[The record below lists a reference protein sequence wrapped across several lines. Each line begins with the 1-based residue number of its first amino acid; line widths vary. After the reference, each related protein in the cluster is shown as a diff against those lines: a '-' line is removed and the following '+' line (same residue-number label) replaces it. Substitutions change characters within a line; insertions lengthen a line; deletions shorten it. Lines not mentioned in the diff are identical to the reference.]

1 MYNKSCNRLQEV
13 SSILKSE
20 RKQLILDEIKEK
32 KFLQLEEMVQLL
44 DSSESTVRRD
54 LDELESE
61 GHLRRV
67 HGGAEVVSK
76 LQSEESI
83 LEKSIKNVQE
93 KMRVAQK
100 ALSLIEG
107 GDVIF
112 IDAGTTTEL
121 LVELLDRKNLTVVTD
136 SIHHAAKLVDKHFKT
151 IIIGG
156 FVKQST
162 DASIGRAAVE
172 QISQLNFDKA
182 FIGMNGV
189 DESFLTT
196 PDMEEAAIKKTI
208 IENAQKTYVLLDV
221 SKIGQVS
228 FAKVARI
235 EKVTLITNHSE
246 SVLFNKIKEKTEVI
260 EV

>member
-1 MYNKSCNRLQEV
+1 MYNRNCNRLQEV
-13 SSILKSE
+13 SAILKSE

-61 GHLRRV
+61 GYLRRV

-76 LQSEESI
+76 LQTEESI
-83 LEKSIKNVQE
+83 QEKSIKNVQE
-93 KMRVAQK
+93 KMEIAQK
-100 ALSLIEG
+100 ALSLIED

-121 LVELLDRKNLTVVTD
+121 LVELLDRRNLTVVTD
-136 SIHHAAKLVDKHFKT
+136 SIHHAAKLVEKNFKT

-235 EKVTLITNHSE
+235 DKVALITNHSE

>member
-1 MYNKSCNRLQEV
+1 MYNRNCNRLQEV
-13 SSILKSE
+13 SAILKSE

-61 GHLRRV
+61 GYLRRV

-76 LQSEESI
+76 LQTEESI
-83 LEKSIKNVQE
+83 QEKSIKNVQE
-93 KMRVAQK
+93 KRGIAQK
-100 ALSLIEG
+100 ALSLIED

-121 LVELLDRKNLTVVTD
+121 LVELLDRRNLTVVTD
-136 SIHHAAKLVDKHFKT
+136 SIHHAAKLVEKNFKT

>member
-1 MYNKSCNRLQEV
+1 MYNENCNRLQEV
-13 SSILKSE
+13 GSILKSE

-76 LQSEESI
+76 LQTEESI
-83 LEKSIKNVQE
+83 QEKSIKNVQE
-93 KMRVAQK
+93 KMEIAQK
-100 ALSLIEG
+100 ALSLIED

-121 LVELLDRKNLTVVTD
+121 LVELLDRRNLTVVTD
-136 SIHHAAKLVDKHFKT
+136 SIHHAAKLVEKNFKT

-235 EKVTLITNHSE
+235 DKVALITNHSE

>member
-1 MYNKSCNRLQEV
+1 MYNKNCNRLQEV

-54 LDELESE
+54 LDELELE

-67 HGGAEVVSK
+67 HGGAEVISK

-93 KMRVAQK
+93 KMEIAQK
-100 ALSLIEG
+100 ALSLIED

-121 LVELLDRKNLTVVTD
+121 LVELLDRRNLTVVTD
-136 SIHHAAKLVDKHFKT
+136 SIHHAAKLVEKNFKT

-235 EKVTLITNHSE
+235 EKVALITNHSE

>member
-1 MYNKSCNRLQEV
+1 MYNENCNRLQEV

-76 LQSEESI
+76 LQTEESI
-83 LEKSIKNVQE
+83 QEKSIKNVQE
-93 KMRVAQK
+93 KRGIAQK
-100 ALSLIEG
+100 ALSLIED

-121 LVELLDRKNLTVVTD
+121 LVELLDRRNLTVVTD
-136 SIHHAAKLVDKHFKT
+136 SIHHAAKLVDKNFKT

-208 IENAQKTYVLLDV
+208 IENAQKTYVLLDA

-235 EKVTLITNHSE
+235 ERVTLITNHSE

>member
-1 MYNKSCNRLQEV
+1 MYNENCNRLQEV

-32 KFLQLEEMVQLL
+32 KFLQMEEMVQLL

-76 LQSEESI
+76 LQTEESI
-83 LEKSIKNVQE
+83 QEKSIKNVQE
-93 KMRVAQK
+93 KRGIAQK
-100 ALSLIEG
+100 ALSLIED

-208 IENAQKTYVLLDV
+208 IENAQKTYVLLDA

-235 EKVTLITNHSE
+235 ERVKLITNHSE
-246 SVLFNKIKEKTEVI
+246 SVLLKKIKEKTEVI

>member
-1 MYNKSCNRLQEV
+1 MYNKNCNRLQEV

-54 LDELESE
+54 LDELELE

-67 HGGAEVVSK
+67 HGGAEVISK

-93 KMRVAQK
+93 KMEIAQK
-100 ALSLIEG
+100 ALSLIED

-121 LVELLDRKNLTVVTD
+121 LVELLDRRNLTVVTD
-136 SIHHAAKLVDKHFKT
+136 SIHHAAKLVEKNFKT

>member
-1 MYNKSCNRLQEV
+1 MYNKNCNRLQEV

-61 GHLRRV
+61 GYLRRV

-76 LQSEESI
+76 LQTEESI
-83 LEKSIKNVQE
+83 QEKSIKNVQE
-93 KMRVAQK
+93 KRGIAQI
-100 ALSLIEG
+100 ALSLIED

-121 LVELLDRKNLTVVTD
+121 LVELLDRRNLTVVTD
-136 SIHHAAKLVDKHFKT
+136 SIHHAAKLVEKNFKT

>member
-1 MYNKSCNRLQEV
+1 MYNENCNRLQEV

-54 LDELESE
+54 LDELELE

-67 HGGAEVVSK
+67 HGGAEVISK

-93 KMRVAQK
+93 KMEIAQK
-100 ALSLIEG
+100 ALSLIED

-121 LVELLDRKNLTVVTD
+121 LVELLDRRNLTVVTD
-136 SIHHAAKLVDKHFKT
+136 SIHHAAKLVDKNFKT

-208 IENAQKTYVLLDV
+208 IENAQKTYVLLDA

-235 EKVTLITNHSE
+235 ERVTLITNHSE

>member
-1 MYNKSCNRLQEV
+1 MYNKNCNRLQEV

-54 LDELESE
+54 LDELELE

-67 HGGAEVVSK
+67 HGGAEVISK

-93 KMRVAQK
+93 KMEIAQK
-100 ALSLIEG
+100 ALSLIED

-121 LVELLDRKNLTVVTD
+121 LVELLDRRNLTVVTD
-136 SIHHAAKLVDKHFKT
+136 SIHHAAKLVEKNFKT

-235 EKVTLITNHSE
+235 DKVALITNHSE

>member
-1 MYNKSCNRLQEV
+1 MYNKNCNRLQEV

-54 LDELESE
+54 LDELELE

-76 LQSEESI
+76 LQTEESI
-83 LEKSIKNVQE
+83 QEKSIKNVQE
-93 KMRVAQK
+93 KRGIAQK
-100 ALSLIEG
+100 ALSLIED

-136 SIHHAAKLVDKHFKT
+136 SIHHAAKLVDKNFKT

-162 DASIGRAAVE
+162 DASIGRTAVE

-208 IENAQKTYVLLDV
+208 IENAQKTYVLLDA

-235 EKVTLITNHSE
+235 ERVTLITNHSE

>member
-13 SSILKSE
+13 SAILKSE

-67 HGGAEVVSK
+67 HGGAEKVSR
-76 LQSEESI
+76 LQAEESI
-83 LEKSIKNVQE
+83 QEKSIKNVQ
-93 KMRVAQK
+93 QK
-100 ALSLIEG
+100 RKIAKKAVSLIEE
-107 GDVIF
+107 DEVIF

-121 LVELLDRKNLTVVTD
+121 LVDELYQQQLTVVTN
-136 SIHHAAKLVDKHFKT
+136 SIHHAAKLVDKQIKT

-156 FVKQST
+156 YVKQST
-162 DASIGRAAVE
+162 DASIGKVALD
-172 QISQLNFDKA
+172 QIAQLNFDKA

-189 DESFLTT
+189 DEEFLTT
-196 PDMEEAAIKKTI
+196 PDIEEAVIKKAI
-208 IENAQKTYVLLDV
+208 IENAQKAYVLLDS
-221 SKIGQVS
+221 SKFGQVS
-228 FAKVARI
+228 FVKVAKVEEVSILTTKA
-235 EKVTLITNHSE
+235 EGALMKE
-246 SVLFNKIKEKTEVI
+246 IKEKTEVMD
-260 EV
+260 V

>member
-1 MYNKSCNRLQEV
+1 MYNKNCNRLQEV

-54 LDELESE
+54 LDELELE

-76 LQSEESI
+76 LQTEESI
-83 LEKSIKNVQE
+83 QEKSIKNVQK
-93 KMRVAQK
+93 KMEIAQK
-100 ALSLIEG
+100 ALSLIED

-136 SIHHAAKLVDKHFKT
+136 SIHHAAKLVEKNFKT

-208 IENAQKTYVLLDV
+208 KENALKTYVLLDA

-235 EKVTLITNHSE
+235 ERVALITNHSE

>member
-1 MYNKSCNRLQEV
+1 MYNENCNRLQEV

-54 LDELESE
+54 LDELELE

-67 HGGAEVVSK
+67 HGGAEVISK

-93 KMRVAQK
+93 KMEIAQK
-100 ALSLIEG
+100 ALSLIED

-121 LVELLDRKNLTVVTD
+121 LVELLDRRNLTVVTD
-136 SIHHAAKLVDKHFKT
+136 SIHHAAKLVEKNFKT

>member
-1 MYNKSCNRLQEV
+1 M
-13 SSILKSE
+13 
-20 RKQLILDEIKEK
+20 EI
-32 KFLQLEEMVQLL
+32 
-44 DSSESTVRRD
+44 
-54 LDELESE
+54 
-61 GHLRRV
+61 
-67 HGGAEVVSK
+67 
-76 LQSEESI
+76 
-83 LEKSIKNVQE
+83 
-93 KMRVAQK
+93 AQK
-100 ALSLIEG
+100 ALSLIED

-136 SIHHAAKLVDKHFKT
+136 SIHHAAKLVDKNFKT

-208 IENAQKTYVLLDV
+208 IENAQKTYVLLDA

>member
-54 LDELESE
+54 LDELE

-121 LVELLDRKNLTVVTD
+121 LVEWVDRKNLTVVTD
-136 SIHHAAKLVDKHFKT
+136 SIHHAAKLVEKHFKT

>member
-1 MYNKSCNRLQEV
+1 MYNKNCNRLQEV

-54 LDELESE
+54 LDELELE

-67 HGGAEVVSK
+67 HGGAEVISK

-93 KMRVAQK
+93 KRGIAQK
-100 ALSLIEG
+100 ALSLIED

-121 LVELLDRKNLTVVTD
+121 LVELLDRRNLTVVTD
-136 SIHHAAKLVDKHFKT
+136 SIHHAAKLVEKNFKT

>member
-1 MYNKSCNRLQEV
+1 MYNKNCNRLQEV

-32 KFLQLEEMVQLL
+32 KFLQMEEMVQLL

-76 LQSEESI
+76 LQTEESI
-83 LEKSIKNVQE
+83 QEKSIKNVQE
-93 KMRVAQK
+93 KRGIAQK
-100 ALSLIEG
+100 ALSLIED

-121 LVELLDRKNLTVVTD
+121 LVELLDRRNLTVVTD
-136 SIHHAAKLVDKHFKT
+136 SIHHAAKLVDKNFKT

-208 IENAQKTYVLLDV
+208 IENAQKTYVLLDA

-235 EKVTLITNHSE
+235 ERVTLITNHSE

>member
-1 MYNKSCNRLQEV
+1 MYNKNCNRLQEV

-54 LDELESE
+54 LDELELE

-76 LQSEESI
+76 LQTEESI
-83 LEKSIKNVQE
+83 QEKSIKNVQE

-100 ALSLIEG
+100 AMSLIED

-136 SIHHAAKLVDKHFKT
+136 SIHHAAKLVEKNFKT

-208 IENAQKTYVLLDV
+208 IENAQKTYVLLDA

-235 EKVTLITNHSE
+235 ERVTLITNHSE

>member
-1 MYNKSCNRLQEV
+1 MYNGSCNRLQEV
-13 SSILKSE
+13 SAILKSE

-76 LQSEESI
+76 LQTEESI
-83 LEKSIKNVQE
+83 QEKSIKNVQE
-93 KMRVAQK
+93 KMEIAQK
-100 ALSLIEG
+100 ALSLIED

-121 LVELLDRKNLTVVTD
+121 LVELLDRRNLTVVTD

-156 FVKQST
+156 FVKEST

-172 QISQLNFDKA
+172 QITQLNFDKA

-189 DESFLTT
+189 DEHYLTT
-196 PDMEEAAIKKTI
+196 PDMEEAAIKKII
-208 IENAQKTYVLLDV
+208 IENAQKTYVLLDA

-235 EKVTLITNHSE
+235 DKVALITNHSE
-246 SVLFNKIKEKTEVI
+246 SALLKKIKEKTEVI
-260 EV
+260 EG